1 MAPPPFFA
9 IISGVGSGTGASI
22 ARRFAQSY
30 AIVLLSRKPSSYESI
45 VAEIKAAGGTAIGI
59 TADATDTAATDAAF
73 AQIAKELPG
82 SKLAAAVYNGGGGI
96 ARKPFLELTLDN
108 LNVNLQGAANG
119 LFYFAQKTLPLLLE
133 SVGSSPNPP
142 SLLVTGATASVR
154 GSAYFSTF
162 AAGKFA
168 QRGIT
173 QSLSREFGPKGVHVA
188 LAVIDGGIDTPWG
201 KERVVNNGVE
211 DGKIDPDAIA
221 ESYWHLHAQHRSAFT
236 QELDIRPYVE
246 KF

>member
-1 MAPPPFFA
+1 MAPPFYA
-9 IISGVGSGTGASI
+9 IISGVGSGTGAAL

-30 AIVLLSRKPSSYESI
+30 AVVLLSRKPSSYESI
-45 VAEIKAAGGTAIGI
+45 VADIKASGGTAIGI
-59 TADATDTAATDAAF
+59 TADATDPAATDAAF
-73 AQIAKELPG
+73 AQIAKELPN
-82 SKLAAAVYNGGGGI
+82 SKLAAAVYNGGSGM
-96 ARKPFLELTLDN
+96 ARKPFLELTLEN
-108 LNVNLQGAANG
+108 LDVSLQGAAKG
-119 LFYFAQKTLPLLLE
+119 LFIFAQKTLPLL
-133 SVGSSPNPP
+133 VDAVDSSPNPP

-154 GSAYFSTF
+154 GSAFFGTF

-168 QRGIT
+168 QRALT
-173 QSLSREFGPKGVHVA
+173 QSLAREYGPKGVHVA

-211 DGKIDPDAIA
+211 DGKISPDAIA
-221 ESYWHLHAQHRSAFT
+221 ESYWHLHSQHRSAFT